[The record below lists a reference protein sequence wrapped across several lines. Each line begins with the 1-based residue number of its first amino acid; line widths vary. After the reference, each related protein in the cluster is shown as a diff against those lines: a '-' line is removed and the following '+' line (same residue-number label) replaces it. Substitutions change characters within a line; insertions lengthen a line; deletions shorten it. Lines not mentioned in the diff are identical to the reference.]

1 MLAIYTRLSIKDK
14 DSNSIEHQK
23 REGKDFAKRNRF
35 EEYKIYDEGEGVSGG
50 LDIEDRPE
58 LLSLMNDIEKGI
70 ITTVWFR
77 NQNRLERNSL
87 TYAKFSTLVKTL
99 ECDVFFN
106 NEKVDFN
113 NPNNALH
120 SHILSGLNQYQRE
133 LQSIQTKRVLKD
145 NAIEGKTHGI
155 SPYGYTKDK
164 NNYIIVDEE
173 EAVIIKRIY
182 KMSLNSIG
190 VNKIAEILNSENILT
205 RYNKIGKG
213 SLTTIYNGKVKSTL
227 KKDIKWTANT
237 IRNILRNT
245 AYKGERHLKS
255 GVYDCPD
262 IVTTTLWQKV
272 QDNLTKN
279 RNTNG
284 KVHKYDYLLK
294 NKITCGICGKNY
306 YGRSRQNKK
315 DHYYICA
322 SKRYKDK
329 KCSNRS
335 INIDAIEDFIWQR
348 FFADKVLKE
357 IIENHFKNTSTDERI
372 SDLESEIKTINNSI
386 LDNKKKRDKA
396 VKLVLNDVLSEEE
409 VKTEMKLLKDDN
421 AIYEQKLSKLN
432 EELKA
437 LETIEKDVN
446 SMVNELSKIKA
457 NSTFAEKRQIIEKYL
472 KNITVAY
479 NEKGIEWNGYYWA
492 IYFLVVDFNIPTLKR
507 EYYMLDKNYNSAFEP
522 RKKITIPLSKK
533 FKAHTK
539 EENEFWN
546 KFNSEFLIPNPEE
559 VFPYNE

>member
-1 MLAIYTRLSIKDK
+1 MLGIYCRISQLKL
-14 DSNSIEHQK
+14 
-23 REGKDFAKRNRF
+23 EGKDRSINDQKLLGIELANKLNIPF
-35 EEYKIYDEGEGVSGG
+35 EVFIEEGVSSS
-50 LDIEDRPE
+50 LPIHERPE
-58 LLSLMNDIEKGI
+58 LERLIQKVENGL
-70 ITTVWFR
+70 ITHMFIYM
-77 NQNRLERNSL
+77 QDRLERNPEVRFYIKRILKDSKARLFTENGEVNLHDEDAELLGDMQSL
-87 TYAKFSTLVKTL
+87 FGAKLLRDTK
-99 ECDVFFN
+99 
-106 NEKVDFN
+106 
-113 NPNNALH
+113 
-120 SHILSGLNQYQRE
+120 
-133 LQSIQTKRVLKD
+133 KRVKSVLKR
-145 NAIEGKTHGI
+145 NAEEGRAHGI
-155 SPYGYTKDK
+155 SAYGFGKDS
-164 NNYIIVDEE
+164 NGIIIVDEE

-182 KMSLNSIG
+182 KMSLNGTGID
-190 VNKIAEILNSENILT
+190 KIAKIFNSENILT

-213 SLTTIYNGKVKSTL
+213 SLTTKYNGKVTTTL

-237 IRNILRNT
+237 IRNILRS
-245 AYKGERHLKS
+245 ASYKGERHLKS
-255 GVYDCPD
+255 GIYSCPE
-262 IVTTTLWQKV
+262 IVTPALWQKV

-279 RNTNG
+279 RNANG

-315 DHYYICA
+315 DHYYMCA

-329 KCSNRS
+329 KCGNRS

-348 FFADKVLKE
+348 FFADKALKE
-357 IIENHFKNTSTDERI
+357 IIENHFRNTSTDERL

-386 LDNKKKRDKA
+386 SDNKKKRDKA
-396 VKLVLNDVLSEEE
+396 VRLVLNDVLSEEE
-409 VKTEMKLLKDDN
+409 VKSEMKLLKDDK

-437 LETIEKDVN
+437 LETIEEDVN

-479 NEKGIEWNGYYWA
+479 NEKGIEWNGYNWSL
-492 IYFLVVDFNIPTLKR
+492 YFLVVDFNVPTLKR
-507 EYYMLDKNYNSAFEP
+507 EYYILDKNYNTAFEP
-522 RKKITIPLSKK
+522 RKKILIPLSKK

-539 EENEFWN
+539 EQNEFLSS
-546 KFNSEFLIPNPEE
+546 FYSEFIIPDAEK

>member
-1 MLAIYTRLSIKDK
+1 MLAIYTRLSVKDE

-23 REGKDFAKRNRF
+23 REGKEFAKINKF
-35 EEYKIYDEGEGVSGG
+35 DDYKIYDEGEGVSGG

-58 LLSLMNDIEKGI
+58 LLSLMNDIEKGV

-106 NEKVDFN
+106 SEKVDFN

-145 NAIEGKTHGI
+145 NAIEGKSHGI

-173 EAVIIKRIY
+173 EADIVKRIY
-182 KMSLNSIG
+182 KMSLSGIG
-190 VNKIAEILNSENILT
+190 TDKIAKILSSENILT

-213 SLTTIYNGKVKSTL
+213 SLTTKHNGKIKTTL
-227 KKDIKWTANT
+227 KKDIKWTGNT
-237 IRNILRNT
+237 IRKILRNT

-262 IVTTTLWQKV
+262 IITPTLWQKV
-272 QDNLTKN
+272 QKNLIKN
-279 RNTNG
+279 RNNNG

-306 YGRSRQNKK
+306 YGRTRQSKK
-315 DHYYICA
+315 DHYYMCA
-322 SKRYKDK
+322 SKRYKDI

-335 INIDAIEDFIWQR
+335 INIDVTEDFIWQR

-357 IIENHFKNTSTDERI
+357 IIENHFRNTSTDERL

-386 LDNKKKRDKA
+386 SDNKKKRDKA
-396 VKLVLNDVLSEEE
+396 VRLVLNDVLSEEE
-409 VKTEMKLLKDDN
+409 VKSEMKILKDDK

-437 LETIEKDVN
+437 LETIEEDVN

-507 EYYMLDKNYNSAFEP
+507 EYYMLDKAYNSAYEP
-522 RKKITIPLSKK
+522 RKKITIPLS
-533 FKAHTK
+533 
-539 EENEFWN
+539 
-546 KFNSEFLIPNPEE
+546 
-559 VFPYNE
+559 